1 MKRLFLIWFI
11 LLAFVGLAAESV
23 SLQWDANKE
32 PDVGGYKVYYGTNSR
47 VYFASVD
54 VGNTTTTT
62 IGNLTPGV
70 TYYFMVTAYDASKLE
85 SAPSNEVSGRVPFLP
100 TGTNG
105 LPSKVKGFV
114 PSR

>member
-11 LLAFVGLAAESV
+11 LLVFVGLAAESV
-23 SLQWDANKE
+23 SLRWDANSE
-32 PDVGGYKVYYGTNSR
+32 PDVSGYKVYYGTNSG

-62 IGNLTPGV
+62 IGNLAPGV
-70 TYYFMVTAYDASKLE
+70 TYYFAATAYNTSRLE
-85 SAPSNEVSGRVPFLP
+85 SDRSNEVSYRTQFLP

>member
-1 MKRLFLIWFI
+1 MRRLFFIWFI
-11 LLAFVGLAAESV
+11 LMAFAGLAAESV
-23 SLQWDANKE
+23 SLQWDANRE

-70 TYYFMVTAYDASKLE
+70 TYYFAATAYNTSRLE
-85 SAPSNEVSGRVPFLP
+85 SDCSNEVSYCPQFLP
-100 TGTNG
+100 NGTNRP
-105 LPSKVKGFV
+105 PSKVKGFV
-114 PSR
+114 SSR